1 MIITK
6 KALPRRTFLRGMSAT
21 LALPLLDAMV
31 PAATALAQTPANPVR
46 RLGFIYVPNG
56 VIQEQWVPATTGVG
70 FDFSPILSPLEP
82 FRDRLLVVSGLAHR
96 QADSFGDGNGDH
108 PRATAVWLSGVHA
121 WERRGRV
128 GPTAIKLGTTADQIA
143 ARELGKETPLP
154 SLELVLEAPTAI
166 ACDTGDCFYSNT
178 ISWRNETTPLPME
191 PHPRVVF
198 ERLFGDGGS
207 NADRMAQVRQTG
219 SILDSVAQEALS
231 LERTLGPQDR
241 TKLSEY
247 LDAVRDLEQRIQRS
261 AARGDDAVVELPD
274 RPIDIPE
281 TFDEH
286 AKLMFDLQVLAYQA
300 DVTRVVTM
308 MMARE
313 TSPRTYASIGVA
325 DQHHTVS
332 HHRNDP
338 EYIAKKAKIDTYHI
352 SLLGYF
358 LDKLRNTPDGD
369 GNLLDH
375 SMITYGGGLGNG
387 NLHEH
392 TNLPCL
398 VAGGG
403 GGRLKGGRHLAY
415 PEDRDTPMTNLLLAV
430 LDKAGVETEMLGDST
445 GQLGIA
451 PLSDV

>member
-56 VIQEQWVPATTGVG
+56 VIQEQWVPATTGAG
-70 FDFSPILSPLEP
+70 FDLAPILSPLEP

-247 LDAVRDLEQRIQRS
+247 LDAVRDLEPRIQRS

-392 TNLPCL
+392 TNLPVSWL
-398 VAGGG
+398 GGG

>member
-6 KALPRRTFLRGMSAT
+6 KALPRRTFLRGMGAT
-21 LALPLLDAMV
+21 MALPFLDAMV
-31 PAATALAQTPANPVR
+31 PAATALAQTVANPAR

-56 VIQEQWVPATTGVG
+56 VVQDQWVPTATGRG

-82 FRDRLLVVSGLAHR
+82 FREQLLVLSGLAHR

-121 WERRGRV
+121 WERRGRQ
-128 GPTAIKLGTTADQIA
+128 GPTDIKLGITADQIA
-143 ARELGKETPLP
+143 ARELGTQTPLP
-154 SLELVLEAPTAI
+154 SLELVLETPTAI

-178 ISWRNETTPLPME
+178 ISWRDETTPLDME
-191 PHPRVVF
+191 AHPRVVF

-207 NADRMAQVRQTG
+207 AADRLEVMKRTG
-219 SILDSVAQEALS
+219 SILDSVTHEVAR
-231 LERTLGPQDR
+231 LERTLDPPDR
-241 TKLSEY
+241 SKLDEY
-247 LDAVRDLEQRIQRS
+247 LTAVREVEQRIQRS
-261 AARGDDAVVELPD
+261 ESRGVESVIELPE
-274 RPIDIPE
+274 RPVDIPE

-286 AKLMFDLQVLAYQA
+286 ATLMFDLQTLAFQA
-300 DVTRVVTM
+300 DVTRVFTL

-313 TSPRTYASIGVA
+313 ASPRTYPDIGVP
-325 DQHHTVS
+325 DQHHTTS

-338 EYIAKKAKIDTYHI
+338 GLMAKKAKIDTYHI
-352 SLLGYF
+352 HLLGRF
-358 LDKLRNTPDGD
+358 LEKLRNTPDGD

-375 SMITYGGGLGNG
+375 SMIVYGGGIGNG

-403 GGRLKGGRHLAY
+403 GGRLEGGRHLAY
-415 PEDRDTPMTNLLLAV
+415 PEDTQMANLLLTV
-430 LDKAGVETEMLGDST
+430 LDKAGVPAEQLGDST
-445 GQLGIA
+445 GLLNTGTLA
-451 PLSDV
+451 DV

>member
-1 MIITK
+1 M
-6 KALPRRTFLRGMSAT
+6 
-21 LALPLLDAMV
+21 
-31 PAATALAQTPANPVR
+31 
-46 RLGFIYVPNG
+46 
-56 VIQEQWVPATTGVG
+56 
-70 FDFSPILSPLEP
+70 
-82 FRDRLLVVSGLAHR
+82 
-96 QADSFGDGNGDH
+96 
-108 PRATAVWLSGVHA
+108 
-121 WERRGRV
+121 
-128 GPTAIKLGTTADQIA
+128 
-143 ARELGKETPLP
+143 
-154 SLELVLEAPTAI
+154 
-166 ACDTGDCFYSNT
+166 
-178 ISWRNETTPLPME
+178 
-191 PHPRVVF
+191 
-198 ERLFGDGGS
+198 
-207 NADRMAQVRQTG
+207 
-219 SILDSVAQEALS
+219 
-231 LERTLGPQDR
+231 
-241 TKLSEY
+241 
-247 LDAVRDLEQRIQRS
+247 
-261 AARGDDAVVELPD
+261 ELPD